1 MSTFVVSLYN
11 LRFSNS
17 RYPGRFRYPDA
28 GSHFLRGAKFAGSH
42 FLRGAKLQKILH
54 ICKYF

>member
-28 GSHFLRGAKFAGSH
+28 GSHFLRGAK
-42 FLRGAKLQKILH
+42 LQKILH